1 MDEIACLLSI
11 RPSSCTG
18 DTTLSKTAARRE
30 LAILQTEARQET
42 EIVGGFFCKEE
53 GTETEA
59 KEGNGKLC
67 AES

>member
-1 MDEIACLLSI
+1 MPAVHQAPFLVVTQ
-11 RPSSCTG
+11 P
-18 DTTLSKTAARRE
+18 TLSKTAACRE
-30 LAILQTEARQET
+30 LAILQTEAPQET